1 MATKPIFAGT
11 SPVKETAVGA
21 FDEVGGEDEVGE
33 LLGDDETEDAN
44 DTEGCCEGLE
54 EGCVHE

>member
-1 MATKPIFAGT
+1 M
-11 SPVKETAVGA
+11 KETAVGA

-54 EGCVHE
+54 EGS